1 MVTNA
6 YSQSMTR
13 ISIEQGGIRI
23 DEMVNMSIYSTLG
36 STQGLRLGAI
46 NCTNEDRSRG
56 EILLINY
63 SNPTDIKS
71 GLILS
76 NNTGKQ

>member
-13 ISIEQGGIRI
+13 LSIEQGGLRI
-23 DEMVNMSIYSTLG
+23 NQIVNMSSYSSLG
-36 STQGLRLGAI
+36 STQGQKLGAM
-46 NCTNEDRSRG
+46 NCTNENRSRG

-63 SNPTDIKS
+63 SNPTDI
-71 GLILS
+71 
-76 NNTGKQ
+76 